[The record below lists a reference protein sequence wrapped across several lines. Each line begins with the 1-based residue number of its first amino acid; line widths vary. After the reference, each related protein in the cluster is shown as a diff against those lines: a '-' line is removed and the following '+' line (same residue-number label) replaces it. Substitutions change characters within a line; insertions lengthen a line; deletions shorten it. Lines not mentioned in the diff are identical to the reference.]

1 MASFVD
7 SLVAPLSLVNA
18 LIIAVGMREK
28 ENISDIFVSLETIW
42 QDYKIYQINNKT
54 ISDLEK

>member
-18 LIIAVGMREK
+18 LIISVGMREK
-28 ENISDIFVSLETIW
+28 ENIANTFNALEAIW
-42 QDYKIYQINNKT
+42 QDYNIYQINNKT
-54 ISDLEK
+54 IGENVN

>member
-28 ENISDIFVSLETIW
+28 ETIATTFNSLEAIW
-42 QDYKIYQINNKT
+42 KDYNIYQINNKT
-54 ISDLEK
+54 IGENDN

>member
-7 SLVAPLSLVNA
+7 SLVAPLSVINA

-28 ENISDIFVSLETIW
+28 QTITSTFNSIESIW
-42 QDYKIYQINNKT
+42 RKYNVYSYNNRNVGE
-54 ISDLEK
+54 D

>member
-7 SLVAPLSLVNA
+7 SLVAPLSVINA

-28 ENISDIFVSLETIW
+28 E
-42 QDYKIYQINNKT
+42 T
-54 ISDLEK
+54 ISTTFNTLEAIWKDYNVYSYK